1 MIHAC
6 QGIFLGRHVNFGA
19 MMNTKFNNEIIFK
32 PIGIIHSHFK
42 DIKDIP
48 KQPYEGKG
56 VNGTIEI
63 LPDYIEGLK
72 GLEKFT
78 HIILIFNFHLS
89 HSFDLRVVPYKENHI
104 RGVFATR
111 SPHRPNQIGMSIV
124 RLSSINKN
132 ILNISNIDI
141 IDGTPLLDIKPFVK
155 EMDCF
160 DMKDQDNSEWLN
172 NKFKKE

>member
-1 MIHAC
+1 
-6 QGIFLGRHVNFGA
+6 
-19 MMNTKFNNEIIFK
+19 MNTENKQNEIEFK
-32 PIGIIHSHFK
+32 PIGIIHSPFK
-42 DIKDIP
+42 NVKDIP
-48 KQPYEGKG
+48 KQPIQGKEI
-56 VNGTIEI
+56 NGAIEI
-63 LPDYIEGLK
+63 FPEFIEGLK
-72 GLEKFT
+72 GLDKFT

-89 HSFDLRVVPYKENHI
+89 QSFNLQVVPYKENQI

-111 SPHRPNQIGMSIV
+111 SPHRPNQVGMSIV
-124 RLSSINKN
+124 RLTSINKN

-160 DMKDQDNSEWLN
+160 DIGNQNYAEWLN

>member
-1 MIHAC
+1 MIY
-6 QGIFLGRHVNFGA
+6 FLAGFLLIGA
-19 MMNTKFNNEIIFK
+19 KMNTENKQNEIKFD
-32 PIGIIHSHFK
+32 PIGIIHSPFK
-42 DIKDIP
+42 DTKDFP

-56 VNGTIEI
+56 IKGTIEI
-63 LPDYIEGLK
+63 YPEFIEGLN
-72 GLEKFT
+72 GLDKFS

-89 HSFDLRVVPYKENHI
+89 TGFDLQVVPYKEKHI

-111 SPHRPNQIGMSIV
+111 SPYRPNQIGMSII
-124 RLSSINKN
+124 RLENINKN

-160 DMKDQDNSEWLN
+160 DIEDQDNSEWLN

>member
-1 MIHAC
+1 
-6 QGIFLGRHVNFGA
+6 
-19 MMNTKFNNEIIFK
+19 MNTKHDQKEIIFN
-32 PIGIIHSHFK
+32 PIGIIHSPFK
-42 DIKDIP
+42 DTQDIP

-56 VNGTIEI
+56 IKGTIEVF
-63 LPDYIEGLK
+63 PEFIEGLNC
-72 GLEKFT
+72 LESFS

-89 HSFDLRVVPYKENHI
+89 HDFNLQVVPYKEKQI

-124 RLSSINKN
+124 RLDSINKN

-141 IDGTPLLDIKPFVK
+141 IDGTPLLDIKPFIK

-160 DMKDQDNSEWLN
+160 DMENQDNSEWFN
-172 NKFKKE
+172 NKFMKE

>member
-1 MIHAC
+1 
-6 QGIFLGRHVNFGA
+6 
-19 MMNTKFNNEIIFK
+19 MNTEKKQKETIFK
-32 PIGIIHSHFK
+32 PIGIIHSPFK
-42 DIKDIP
+42 DVKDIP
-48 KQPYEGKG
+48 KQPIQGKG
-56 VNGTIEI
+56 INGTIEI
-63 LPDYIEGLK
+63 FPEFIEGLK
-72 GLEKFT
+72 DLDKFS

-89 HSFDLRVVPYKENHI
+89 HSFELQVVPYKEKHI

-124 RLSSINKN
+124 RLNKIDKN

-160 DMKDQDNSEWLN
+160 DMEDQDYSEWLN
-172 NKFKKE
+172 KKFMKE